1 MSYSLSA
8 KCSELK
14 VFERCFFFWISLRLN
29 IDDLILG
36 PLATTRK
43 CSERGNRKEK
53 VFFLKLLN
61 SDTIKSN
68 WISAQLYFKGNF
80 ICPFILE
87 WSLMCV
93 ERIALQQVPQGQ
105 FQPHKECHKL
115 HLTQVGLQSQPIR
128 EKLVMS
134 SMMIQRKNQ
143 RTKYFIKNQGTKFL
157 KIFAH
162 LG

>member
-1 MSYSLSA
+1 MTSSWVPWQQLES
-8 KCSELK
+8 
-14 VFERCFFFWISLRLN
+14 VLREE
-29 IDDLILG
+29 
-36 PLATTRK
+36 T
-43 CSERGNRKEK
+43 EK
-53 VFFLKLLN
+53 KKFFFLKLLN

-115 HLTQVGLQSQPIR
+115 HLTQVGLQSQPIW
-128 EKLVMS
+128 EKLVML
-134 SMMIQRKNQ
+134 SMMIQRKNL
-143 RTKYFIKNQGTKFL
+143 KIKGTKIKGPNFW
-157 KIFAH
+157 KFWPFSDFSRSY
-162 LG
+162 